1 MLSNIKNI
9 FSTNKKRKILI
20 FFVLFFVILSI
31 VFSYVENNIQKIIS
45 NEFSKRS
52 NYQMKLDDVDFN
64 FSGNVSFDN
73 IIIFNSNNDTLFY
86 APNLTINPKSV
97 QNAIV
102 DNNYDFENV
111 TVRNG
116 LFFIQNFETID
127 FLKSDNS
134 VNTRLLIKNLNLN
147 NLKLMF
153 DNRSSVFDLELNNLN
168 QFEDFLNFSIN
179 SSKIDLL
186 ENKEYRNISGDFKM
200 LNNAIQLDNLKFLV
214 NNSSFFT
221 NVNIENIDNLD
232 SLVFYG
238 NIYNSKLV
246 SSDFISGSKPTE
258 FDFNSNFNGDIK
270 KISFTNLKLDSR
282 NTQLDASVD
291 FNLPSEG
298 KFSNV
303 RLNFKNLNSSSF
315 ELENIYP
322 EIFGSILPSSLK
334 SFGNFF
340 FTGELSYN
348 EDRIKSNFSL
358 KNDNGEIY
366 TDLDIFD
373 FEDIDNASY
382 VGIFRG
388 IDVDL
393 SNFITLPFLGKST
406 FQFTI
411 DGKGFVPELLNS
423 KLEGKIDDLKIK
435 DYNYSNIDI
444 FGDVSDKVFNGT
456 LTVNDE
462 NIQMDFIGL
471 VDYSN
476 QFIDFDF
483 STNISKANIGK
494 LNLTSIKNNTL
505 SGQITTKLR
514 GSSTADLIGDLSFND
529 FKYFSGEASYNF
541 DQLIAQSRINN
552 DKRFYSINSPD
563 ALTGI
568 IIGDLN
574 FLQLTD
580 ILKKHVFSSYKNFK
594 SSDYT
599 YSDVSFNL
607 NLKPKFASVLN
618 SKIVIDENT
627 FIRGSFNVDKSYEL
641 ILTSP
646 FIKSNELSLE
656 NINLKINDNSGFLKL
671 SRFQSKL
678 FDGDDLIISSS
689 FENDKTNFLIDFN
702 SVNGNNK
709 INFNHTVDNVQ
720 RSVFSFLKISFDYN
734 NNKWVLD
741 ESLDI
746 ERNKLI
752 LSENYRELKSMK
764 IKSND
769 QVIEFKYLDNKN
781 QFDFE
786 SIFDNVG
793 FSSLFPR
800 PKNILYEGLV
810 NGKISLKKDGDLYNS
825 ESSLIINDFSS
836 NGYVLGDALIDINN
850 SISRD
855 KYDLAVKI
863 VNKENN
869 IFIVDGS
876 FQIKDDD
883 FPVNLNVISKN
894 FKIKPFS
901 AIGEDVLQN
910 FEGYFDSS
918 FTVTG
923 SFYKPNFNGNLKAIN
938 SSFDVPYLGVRY
950 SFPENPSFKLEG
962 MSIKME
968 DFVIEDVLKNT
979 KGILSGKINHNR
991 LKDWF
996 LDFNISSDNL
1006 LAINTTAEDN
1016 DIYYGTGMFNGNANF
1031 YGPGKNLDI
1040 NISGS
1045 TNNNTKITIPIKYD
1059 DGVGNLSYLK
1069 FSSNDTETNF
1079 SNLNQGLEV
1088 FINLNVNKNAELDI
1102 IFDEDSG
1109 SKLSGRG
1116 EGDFIFNS
1124 DYSGNFNIKG
1134 EFTTDFGKYHYK
1146 NFGFVERVFEIKKG
1160 ANIIWDGNPYK
1171 GIINAEAVYE
1181 VPGGANPAPLI
1192 QNASFNRK
1200 IPTYVNVLLSG
1211 ELSNLQTPK
1220 FEIIFPNTRG
1230 SIKSELDYYL
1240 NDYEK
1245 KQTQAISLISQG
1257 FFTDGGTNSLVSS
1270 QTITN
1275 NLFQRASGIIDEIF
1289 TNPDDKM
1296 NIGVN
1301 YSQGDRF
1308 SSSSLLNRDRIG
1320 LSLQSEISD
1329 RILINGKIGV
1339 PVSGTEENVILGNV
1353 QIEFLL
1359 NDAGNLKARIF
1370 NKENEYQFFG
1380 DEIGYTQGF
1389 GISYDVEFDSFSE
1402 LISKIRKKNKEK

>member
-9 FSTNKKRKILI
+9 FSTNKKRNILI
-20 FFVLFFVILSI
+20 FFILLFVIISV

-45 NEFSKRS
+45 DEFSKRS
-52 NYQMKLDDVDFN
+52 NYQMQLDDVDFN
-64 FSGNVSFDN
+64 FSGNLSFDK
-73 IIIFNSNNDTLFY
+73 IIIFNSKNDTLFY
-86 APNLTINPKSV
+86 APNITINPKSV
-97 QNAIV
+97 QNAII
-102 DNNYDFENV
+102 DNNYDFDNV
-111 TVRNG
+111 SINNG

-127 FLKSDNS
+127 FLKSGNS
-134 VNTRLLIKNLNLN
+134 VNSSIIVNNLNLKNFKLIFADRLSVIDLEIN
-147 NLKLMF
+147 NL
-153 DNRSSVFDLELNNLN
+153 SQVSDL
-168 QFEDFLNFSIN
+168 LNFSITN
-179 SSKIDLL
+179 SKINLFQ
-186 ENKEYRNISGDFKM
+186 NQEYRNISGDFKM
-200 LNNAIQLDNLKFLV
+200 LDKDIQLENLSFLFG
-214 NNSSFFT
+214 NSSFFT
-221 NVNIENIDNLD
+221 NLNIQNIDNLD
-232 SLVFYG
+232 SLVFFG
-238 NIYNSKLV
+238 NINNSKIN
-246 SSDFISGSKPTE
+246 SSDFIIESKPTE
-258 FDFNSNFNGDIK
+258 FMFNSKFNGDIK
-270 KISFTNLKLDSR
+270 KISFTNLKLDSP
-282 NTQLDASVD
+282 NTNLDANFAFD
-291 FNLPSEG
+291 LPNKG

-303 RLNFKNLNSSSF
+303 TLNFKNLNSSSF
-315 ELENIYP
+315 ELEKVYP
-322 EIFGSILPSSLK
+322 NIFGNILPSSLK

-340 FTGELSYN
+340 FSGELSYN
-348 EDRIKSNFSL
+348 NDRIKSNFQL

-366 TDLDIFD
+366 TNLNIFD
-373 FEDIDNASY
+373 FENIDNASY
-382 VGIFRG
+382 VGVFKG
-388 IDVDL
+388 VDVDL

-406 FQFTI
+406 FQFSI
-411 DGKGFVPELLNS
+411 NGKGFVPELLNS
-423 KLEGKIDDLKIK
+423 KLKGKIEYLKIN
-435 DYNYSNIDI
+435 DYNYTNMDVS
-444 FGDVSDKVFNGT
+444 GDVSDKVFNGI
-456 LTVNDE
+456 LNLDDE
-462 NIQMDFIGL
+462 NIEMDFIGL
-471 VDYSN
+471 IDYSD
-476 QFIDFDF
+476 QLIDFDF
-483 STNISKANIGK
+483 STNIFNANIGK
-494 LNLTSIKNNTL
+494 LNLTSNEKNSL
-505 SGQITTKLR
+505 SGEITTKLR
-514 GSSTADLIGDLSFND
+514 GSSIADLIGDLSFNN
-529 FKYFSGEASYNF
+529 FKYFSGDTTYNF

-580 ILKKHVFSSYKNFK
+580 VLKKHVFSNYKNFK

-627 FIRGSFNVDKSYEL
+627 FIRGNFNIDKSYEL

-689 FENDKTNFLIDFN
+689 FENDNTNFLIDFN

-709 INFNHTVDNVQ
+709 INFNHTVDKDQ
-720 RSVFSFLKISFDYN
+720 RSVFSFSKISFDYN
-734 NNKWVLD
+734 NNKWILD

-746 ERNKLI
+746 DRNKLI

-769 QVIEFKYLDNKN
+769 QVIEFKYLDNEN

-786 SIFDNVG
+786 SIFDNVS
-793 FSSLFPR
+793 FSSLLPK

-810 NGKISLKKDGDLYNS
+810 NGKISLIKDSEVYSS
-825 ESSLIINDFSS
+825 ESSLVINDFSS
-836 NGYVLGDALIDINN
+836 NGYLLGDALIDINN

-883 FPVNLNVISKN
+883 YPVNLNVKSKN

-918 FTVTG
+918 FIVTG
-923 SFYKPNFNGNLKAIN
+923 SFYEPSFNGTLKAIN

-968 DFVIEDVLKNT
+968 DFVIEDVLKKT

-996 LDFNISSDNL
+996 LDFSISSDNL

-1016 DIYYGTGMFNGNANF
+1016 DIYYGTGMFNGTANF
-1031 YGPGKNLDI
+1031 YGPGKSLDI

-1045 TNNNTKITIPIKYD
+1045 TNNNTKITIPIKYN

-1134 EFTTDFGKYHYK
+1134 EFTTDFGKYHFK

-1171 GIINAEAVYE
+1171 GVINAEAVYE
-1181 VPGGANPAPLI
+1181 VPGGSNPAPLI

-1220 FEIIFPNTRG
+1220 FEIVFPNTRG

-1257 FFTDGGTNSLVSS
+1257 FFTDGGTNSLISS

-1339 PVSGTEENVILGNV
+1339 PVSGAEENVILGNV

-1359 NDAGNLKARIF
+1359 NDTGNLKARIF